1 MLALL
6 ALSASAA
13 FSLDTFLPSGIAEL
27 VSHPVSR
34 EVVERGRRVLEV
46 SPTPKIVRAGR
57 VLSMFMPQGVNNTII
72 NAIVERMS
80 ATPSFSDVKGMVY
93 EGKFKQAFSAL
104 ARGGRHAVAR
114 RLGHGTIDI
123 GNGVEPISVT
133 SLWSQLKTE
142 TDLCSDA
149 DLAQSLKNQ
158 LDEQVN
164 ELFGGQPC
172 GSSGVQDSRC
182 IDLALIQQGISCAC
196 AIDVSNSAF
205 QELVDA
211 AYDIIDQPT
220 PYLRPSNED
229 IYDLVVNAID
239 ATFSSDVL
247 CNGNCK
253 TALEQI
259 IKYAYELGTYS
270 AEVELKSWM
279 NNDNIAFGD
288 TVAEEEQLA
297 RTTPEC
303 ICSIEFK
310 NILTNAKTATMPLIS
325 EAVDFIDGT
334 ISLQVGD
341 GSIPNLI
348 DKVQTSLKSI
358 IGKTGFGGPSG
369 LCSGSCRSLESA
381 IWDLELTF
389 LVGIPYKQV
398 IDYAATLD
406 DRRQLAIAL
415 PHRLLAG
422 RKLAGRRLTE
432 VYDSTIDTI
441 ATAIP
446 NCGCDYLNVD
456 KLIDTLDIIDDDWL
470 TKLGA
475 GDDDANQTTIM
486 DAVFEIDKE
495 LVANW
500 FFSQYG
506 VCGGFN
512 DGCVRVQTELAR
524 LFGLVEEN
532 FAAGGLLK
540 DSNLL
545 AETPK
550 TGIVDWLPTFAP
562 CYCLLNY
569 ANAFDVM
576 KPVAQGLVAFDE
588 LVGGTDVPDVAGFM
602 LSMVGTCNTDECK
615 SMMNMTYVFFS
626 DIFFS
631 GGWSGADAQQCT
643 ATAVADCA
651 ASSSQSTPS
660 PPPSPTA
667 GNTTSGRR
675 LSEDDWWSTSQCTP
689 PSQGSWYG
697 SLLGADYNGIDMDGT
712 WQSIYWG
719 VCFFGSYCPAPGV
732 SAYTMTTTV
741 SVASAADVDTAEEQ
755 DAIRDAY
762 VDMLNQESGTSQIDY
777 DDVSVSVSGADVTF
791 ELTTNSEAVKVQTEN
806 TLADGGPSNPSL
818 GVPLAS
824 GASFAPAAV
833 TTIVHPPPPP
843 APGYQE
849 DVGESNIEGSNT
861 GSGGDSDDLTM
872 IIGAAVGGVGGCVV
886 LALCAF
892 AIMRKSQSTAE
903 KNRKKKSTQGWQ
915 AGGGSKGPVNPSHV
929 EMKMPL

>member
-406 DRRQLAIAL
+406 DRRQLAIAP
-415 PHRLLAG
+415 PHRLL
-422 RKLAGRRLTE
+422 
-432 VYDSTIDTI
+432 
-441 ATAIP
+441 
-446 NCGCDYLNVD
+446 
-456 KLIDTLDIIDDDWL
+456 
-470 TKLGA
+470 
-475 GDDDANQTTIM
+475 
-486 DAVFEIDKE
+486 
-495 LVANW
+495 
-500 FFSQYG
+500 
-506 VCGGFN
+506 
-512 DGCVRVQTELAR
+512 
-524 LFGLVEEN
+524 
-532 FAAGGLLK
+532 
-540 DSNLL
+540 
-545 AETPK
+545 
-550 TGIVDWLPTFAP
+550 
-562 CYCLLNY
+562 
-569 ANAFDVM
+569 
-576 KPVAQGLVAFDE
+576 
-588 LVGGTDVPDVAGFM
+588 GGTR
-602 LSMVGTCNTDECK
+602 
-615 SMMNMTYVFFS
+615 
-626 DIFFS
+626 
-631 GGWSGADAQQCT
+631 W
-643 ATAVADCA
+643 A
-651 ASSSQSTPS
+651 ASHR
-660 PPPSPTA
+660 
-667 GNTTSGRR
+667 GVR
-675 LSEDDWWSTSQCTP
+675 L
-689 PSQGSWYG
+689 
-697 SLLGADYNGIDMDGT
+697 
-712 WQSIYWG
+712 
-719 VCFFGSYCPAPGV
+719 
-732 SAYTMTTTV
+732 
-741 SVASAADVDTAEEQ
+741 
-755 DAIRDAY
+755 
-762 VDMLNQESGTSQIDY
+762 Y
-777 DDVSVSVSGADVTF
+777 D
-791 ELTTNSEAVKVQTEN
+791 
-806 TLADGGPSNPSL
+806 
-818 GVPLAS
+818 
-824 GASFAPAAV
+824 
-833 TTIVHPPPPP
+833 
-843 APGYQE
+843 
-849 DVGESNIEGSNT
+849 
-861 GSGGDSDDLTM
+861 
-872 IIGAAVGGVGGCVV
+872 
-886 LALCAF
+886 
-892 AIMRKSQSTAE
+892 
-903 KNRKKKSTQGWQ
+903 
-915 AGGGSKGPVNPSHV
+915 
-929 EMKMPL
+929 